1 MKKRIGLCYKESG
14 GKFYY
19 YLNFGLESYGAGCLK
34 LWINRSLIRE
44 EEIEF
49 PARNSCV
56 EKTLK
61 GNYVLR
67 KKEGYTTFDIF
78 VQSEFMGKTQI
89 EILTP
94 KPKICL
100 NYFIPDVSDFSH
112 YFLLPKRFSSGMIVT
127 VEGEELVYK
136 WHKWNR
142 NRKKTGVIK
151 VTANGEEMEIIK

>member
-1 MKKRIGLCYKESG
+1 M
-14 GKFYY
+14 
-19 YLNFGLESYGAGCLK
+19 
-34 LWINRSLIRE
+34 
-44 EEIEF
+44 
-49 PARNSCV
+49 
-56 EKTLK
+56 
-61 GNYVLR
+61 LR